1 MKPEDSYY
9 NQRRDR
15 LSDVVGDYL
24 TDESLTAQD
33 FYRDLMAEVQSWID
47 YHEKELKRA
56 SEAASLLKGELEYDV
71 EDEKFLNDVL
81 TGISSDVVTGISSA
95 TLRDWNEFWYSPEA
109 QGGWGNTPYTKEQIR
124 QFNMKEQ
131 AYYDA
136 RAKLDAES
144 SQEKS
149 KYYYDFDRN
158 KGI

>member
-1 MKPEDSYY
+1 MKPEDSYH

-33 FYRDLMAEVQSWID
+33 FYRDLMAEVQSWVD

-56 SEAASLLKGELEYDV
+56 SEAKRLLEGKFEINLDV
-71 EDEKFLNDVL
+71 PD
-81 TGISSDVVTGISSA
+81 TITGISSA
-95 TLRDWNEFWYSPEA
+95 TDKDWNDFWNSVENYSP
-109 QGGWGNTPYTKEQIR
+109 EQIR
-124 QFNMKEQ
+124 QFNIKEQ

-144 SQEKS
+144 EQKYTYNDQEGRFIKCE
-149 KYYYDFDRN
+149 DC
-158 KGI
+158 

>member
-1 MKPEDSYY
+1 MKPEDSYH

-47 YHEKELKRA
+47 YHEKELKRI
-56 SEAASLLKGELEYDV
+56 SEVKSLLKGEL
-71 EDEKFLNDVL
+71 K
-81 TGISSDVVTGISSA
+81 SKVVTGISSA
-95 TLRDWNEFWYSPEA
+95 TVRDWNEFWYSPEA
-109 QGGWGNTPYTKEQIR
+109 QGGWGNTLYTKEQIR
-124 QFNMKEQ
+124 EFNMKEQ

>member
-1 MKPEDSYY
+1 MKLEDSYY

-24 TDESLTAQD
+24 TDESLTAKD

-56 SEAASLLKGELEYDV
+56 SEAKSLLKGELECDV
-71 EDEKFLNDVL
+71 EDEKFLNDV
-81 TGISSDVVTGISSA
+81 VTGISSA
-95 TLRDWNEFWYSPEA
+95 TDKDWNDFWYSPEA
-109 QGGWGNTPYTKEQIR
+109 QGGWGNTLYTKEQIR
-124 QFNMKEQ
+124 EFNMKDQ

-144 SQEKS
+144 TETKEL
-149 KYYYDFDRN
+149 K
-158 KGI
+158 

>member
-1 MKPEDSYY
+1 MKPEDSYH

-33 FYRDLMAEVQSWID
+33 FYRDLMAEVQSWVD
-47 YHEKELKRA
+47 YHEKELKRI
-56 SEAASLLKGELEYDV
+56 SEVKSLLKGEL
-71 EDEKFLNDVL
+71 K
-81 TGISSDVVTGISSA
+81 SKVVTGISSA
-95 TLRDWNEFWYSPEA
+95 TVRDWNEFWYSPEA
-109 QGGWGNTPYTKEQIR
+109 QGGWGNTLYTKEQIR
-124 QFNMKEQ
+124 EFNMKDQ

>member
-1 MKPEDSYY
+1 MKPEDSYH

-47 YHEKELKRA
+47 YHEKELKRT
-56 SEAASLLKGELEYDV
+56 SEVKSLLKGEL
-71 EDEKFLNDVL
+71 K
-81 TGISSDVVTGISSA
+81 SKVVTGISSA
-95 TLRDWNEFWYSPEA
+95 TVRDWNEFWYSPEA
-109 QGGWGNTPYTKEQIR
+109 QGGWGNTLYTKEQIR
-124 QFNMKEQ
+124 EFNMKDQ

>member
-71 EDEKFLNDVL
+71 EDEKFLNDV
-81 TGISSDVVTGISSA
+81 VTGISSA

-109 QGGWGNTPYTKEQIR
+109 QGGWGNTLYTKEQIR
-124 QFNMKEQ
+124 EFNMKDQ

-144 SQEKS
+144 EKQKS

>member
-9 NQRRDR
+9 NQLRDR
-15 LSDVVGDYL
+15 LSDVVTEYL
-24 TDESLTAQD
+24 TDKSLTAKD
-33 FYRDLMAEVQSWID
+33 FYRDLMAEVQAWVD

-56 SEAASLLKGELEYDV
+56 SEAKSLLKGELEYDV
-71 EDEKFLNDVL
+71 KDEEFLNDVL
-81 TGISSDVVTGISSA
+81 TGVSSVTKE
-95 TLRDWNEFWYSPEA
+95 DWNDFWYSPEA
-109 QGGWGNTPYTKEQIR
+109 QGGWGNTLYTKEQIR
-124 QFNMKEQ
+124 EFNMKEQ

>member
-33 FYRDLMAEVQSWID
+33 FYKDLMEEVQSWIN
-47 YHEKELKRA
+47 YHEKELKRTYGVKR
-56 SEAASLLKGELEYDV
+56 LLKGEL
-71 EDEKFLNDVL
+71 K
-81 TGISSDVVTGISSA
+81 SDVVTGISSA
-95 TLRDWNEFWYSPEA
+95 TVKDWNEFWYSPEA
-109 QGGWGNTPYTKEQIR
+109 QGGWGNTLYTKEQIR
-124 QFNMKEQ
+124 EFNMKEQ

>member
-1 MKPEDSYY
+1 MKQSGTVLMKPEDSYH

-47 YHEKELKRA
+47 YHEKELKRI
-56 SEAASLLKGELEYDV
+56 SEVKSLLKGEF
-71 EDEKFLNDVL
+71 K
-81 TGISSDVVTGISSA
+81 SKVVTGISSA
-95 TLRDWNEFWYSPEA
+95 TVRDWNEFWYSPEA
-109 QGGWGNTPYTKEQIR
+109 QGGWGNTLYTKEQIR
-124 QFNMKEQ
+124 EFNMKDQ

>member
-1 MKPEDSYY
+1 MKPEDSYH

-47 YHEKELKRA
+47 YHEKELKRI
-56 SEAASLLKGELEYDV
+56 SEVKSLLKGEF
-71 EDEKFLNDVL
+71 K
-81 TGISSDVVTGISSA
+81 SKVVTGISSA
-95 TLRDWNEFWYSPEA
+95 TVRDWNEFWYSPEA
-109 QGGWGNTPYTKEQIR
+109 QGGWGNTLYTKEQIR
-124 QFNMKEQ
+124 EFNMKDQ

>member
-1 MKPEDSYY
+1 MKLEDSYH

-33 FYRDLMAEVQSWID
+33 FYRDLMAEVQSWVD

-56 SEAASLLKGELEYDV
+56 SEAVSLLKGELECDAK
-71 EDEKFLNDVL
+71 DEEFLNDVL
-81 TGISSDVVTGISSA
+81 TGISSA

>member
-71 EDEKFLNDVL
+71 EDEKFLNDV
-81 TGISSDVVTGISSA
+81 VTGISSA

-109 QGGWGNTPYTKEQIR
+109 QGGWGNP
-124 QFNMKEQ
+124 
-131 AYYDA
+131 
-136 RAKLDAES
+136 
-144 SQEKS
+144 
-149 KYYYDFDRN
+149 
-158 KGI
+158 GITGACGG

>member
-9 NQRRDR
+9 NQLRDR
-15 LSDVVGDYL
+15 LSDVVTEYL
-24 TDESLTAQD
+24 TDKSLTAKD
-33 FYRDLMAEVQSWID
+33 FYRDLMAEVQAWVD

-56 SEAASLLKGELEYDV
+56 SEAKSLLKGELEYDV
-71 EDEKFLNDVL
+71 KDEEFHNDVL
-81 TGISSDVVTGISSA
+81 TGVSSVTKE
-95 TLRDWNEFWYSPEA
+95 DWNDFWYSPEA
-109 QGGWGNTPYTKEQIR
+109 QGGWGNTLYTKEQIR
-124 QFNMKEQ
+124 EFNMKEQ

>member
-1 MKPEDSYY
+1 MKLEDSYH

-33 FYRDLMAEVQSWID
+33 FYRDLMAEVQSWIN

-56 SEAASLLKGELEYDV
+56 TEAKELLEGKFEIKIDV
-71 EDEKFLNDVL
+71 PD
-81 TGISSDVVTGISSA
+81 TITGISSA
-95 TLRDWNEFWYSPEA
+95 NGKDWNDFWNSVENYSPE
-109 QGGWGNTPYTKEQIR
+109 QIR
-124 QFNMKEQ
+124 EFNIKEQ

-144 SQEKS
+144 EQ
-149 KYYYDFDRN
+149 KYTYDKDFIGHEDC
-158 KGI
+158 

>member
-1 MKPEDSYY
+1 MKPDQSYH

-24 TDESLTAQD
+24 TDESLTAKD

-56 SEAASLLKGELEYDV
+56 SEAASLLKGELECDV
-71 EDEKFLNDVL
+71 EDEKFLNDV
-81 TGISSDVVTGISSA
+81 VTGISSV
-95 TLRDWNEFWYSPEA
+95 TDKDWNDFWYSPEA
-109 QGGWGNTPYTKEQIR
+109 QGGWGNTLYTKEQIR
-124 QFNMKEQ
+124 EFNMKDQ

-144 SQEKS
+144 TETKEL
-149 KYYYDFDRN
+149 K
-158 KGI
+158 

>member
-9 NQRRDR
+9 NQLRDR
-15 LSDVVGDYL
+15 LSDVVTEYL
-24 TDESLTAQD
+24 TDKSLTAQD
-33 FYRDLMAEVQSWID
+33 FYRDLMAEVQGWVD

-56 SEAASLLKGELEYDV
+56 SEAKSLLKGELEYDV
-71 EDEKFLNDVL
+71 KDEEFLNDVL
-81 TGISSDVVTGISSA
+81 TGVSSVTKE
-95 TLRDWNEFWYSPEA
+95 DWNDFWYSPEA
-109 QGGWGNTPYTKEQIR
+109 QGGWGNTLYTKEQIR
-124 QFNMKEQ
+124 EFNMKEQ

>member
-1 MKPEDSYY
+1 MKPEDSYH

-47 YHEKELKRA
+47 YHEKELKRT
-56 SEAASLLKGELEYDV
+56 SEVKSLLKGEL
-71 EDEKFLNDVL
+71 KSN
-81 TGISSDVVTGISSA
+81 VVTGISSA
-95 TLRDWNEFWYSPEA
+95 TVRDWNEFWYSPEA
-109 QGGWGNTPYTKEQIR
+109 QGGWGNTLYTKEQIR
-124 QFNMKEQ
+124 EFNMKEQ

-144 SQEKS
+144 EQKYTYNDQEGRFIKCE
-149 KYYYDFDRN
+149 DC
-158 KGI
+158 

>member
-1 MKPEDSYY
+1 MKPEDSYH

-33 FYRDLMAEVQSWID
+33 FYRDLMEEVQSWIN
-47 YHEKELKRA
+47 YHEKELKRI
-56 SEAASLLKGELEYDV
+56 SEVKSLLKSELEYDV
-71 EDEKFLNDVL
+71 EDEKFLN
-81 TGISSDVVTGISSA
+81 DVVTGISSA

-109 QGGWGNTPYTKEQIR
+109 QGGWGNTLYTKEQIR
-124 QFNMKEQ
+124 EFNMKEQ

>member
-1 MKPEDSYY
+1 MKLEDSYH

-33 FYRDLMAEVQSWID
+33 FYRDLMAEVQSWVD

-56 SEAASLLKGELEYDV
+56 SEAKELLEGKFECDV
-71 EDEKFLNDVL
+71 KDEEFLNDVL
-81 TGISSDVVTGISSA
+81 TGVSSSTDK
-95 TLRDWNEFWYSPEA
+95 DWNDFWYSPEA
-109 QGGWGNTPYTKEQIR
+109 QGGWGNTLYTKEQIR
-124 QFNMKEQ
+124 EFNMKDQ

-144 SQEKS
+144 TETKEL
-149 KYYYDFDRN
+149 K
-158 KGI
+158 

>member
-33 FYRDLMAEVQSWID
+33 FYKDLMAEVQSWID
-47 YHEKELKRA
+47 YHEKELKRTYGVKR
-56 SEAASLLKGELEYDV
+56 LLKGEL
-71 EDEKFLNDVL
+71 K
-81 TGISSDVVTGISSA
+81 SDVVTGISSA
-95 TLRDWNEFWYSPEA
+95 TVKDWNEFWYSPEA
-109 QGGWGNTPYTKEQIR
+109 QGGWGNTLYTKEQIR
-124 QFNMKEQ
+124 EFNMKEQ

-136 RAKLDAES
+136 RAKLDAKS
-144 SQEKS
+144 SYEKS

-158 KGI
+158 KDYLKDEDC

>member
-1 MKPEDSYY
+1 MKPDQSYH

-24 TDESLTAQD
+24 TDESLTAKD

-56 SEAASLLKGELEYDV
+56 SEAASLLKGELECDV
-71 EDEKFLNDVL
+71 EDEKFLNDV
-81 TGISSDVVTGISSA
+81 VTGISSA
-95 TLRDWNEFWYSPEA
+95 TDKDWNDFWYSPEA
-109 QGGWGNTPYTKEQIR
+109 QGGWGNTLYTKEQMKE
-124 QFNMKEQ
+124 FNKKEQ

-136 RAKLDAES
+136 RAKLDA
-144 SQEKS
+144 KS
-149 KYYYDFDRN
+149 KYYYDVDRN